1 MRRPYDV
8 RGGIS
13 YLVKEKKP
21 ETGFRIFKML
31 VEDGMPG
38 LCVTRLHPERAR
50 KEYGLKDVRI
60 LWLCHTP
67 GEDYHDPTALGTLLK
82 VICKFIQDNGECIVL
97 LDGFEYL
104 MINNGF
110 LQSLLF
116 VENLNEF
123 VMQSDAIVLFPVCPD
138 ALQEKELALLERD
151 LQVIETPSVRGG
163 LETSKLTKLL
173 DKY

>member
-1 MRRPYDV
+1 MKRPYDV
-8 RGGIS
+8 AGGLC
-13 YLVKEKKP
+13 YLVKERKP
-21 ETGFRIFKML
+21 EISFRIFKM
-31 VEDGMPG
+31 VMENGTMG

-50 KEYGLKDVRI
+50 KDYGLGDVRI
-60 LWLCHTP
+60 IWLCHTP

-82 VICKFIQDNGECIVL
+82 VISKFIKDHGECIVL
-97 LDGFEYL
+97 FDGFEYL

-123 VMQSDAIVLFPVCPD
+123 VMQSEAIVLLPVCPD
-138 ALQEKELALLERD
+138 TLEGKELALLERD
-151 LQVIETPSVRGG
+151 LQIIETPSVERG
-163 LETSKLTKLL
+163 LDASKLTKLL

>member
-1 MRRPYDV
+1 MKRPYDIS
-8 RGGIS
+8 GGLC

-21 ETGFRIFKML
+21 EISFRIFKM
-31 VEDGMPG
+31 VIEDGTPG
-38 LCVTRLHPERAR
+38 LCVTRLHPERA
-50 KEYGLKDVRI
+50 KKDYGIEDIRI
-60 LWLCHTP
+60 IWLCHTP

-82 VICKFIQDNGECIVL
+82 VISKFIKDQGDCIVL

-104 MINNGF
+104 MVNNGF

-123 VMQSDAIVLFPVCPD
+123 VMQSRAIVLLPVCPD
-138 ALQEKELALLERD
+138 TLEEKELALLERD
-151 LQVIETPSVRGG
+151 LQLIETPTVKKG
-163 LETSKLTKLL
+163 LEASKWTRLL